1 MSIIYLTLFIIV
13 NVYIHFSNGD
23 DFSEYSAHLSQNDEY
38 SLNWS
43 VDSHQIWLNFSVC
56 LNTNELNYRS
66 NKNNYETD
74 GRNQVKFFGLGF
86 GRHDEPMNVDFYMLY
101 FPILSKALKSDYEY
115 LFMEGYTDENTV
127 LQFRNS
133 TESLLYEVKVHS
145 RSHPGICFVFGRKAV
160 SCRDNGYIINN
171 QTTRVFLFHSLYE
184 QLNPAD
190 EIKSYWLY
198 QLTTSP
204 SIFVRWYKNAVDP
217 I

>member
-115 LFMEGYTDENTV
+115 LFMPVIGILTKTFARMHTDHI
-127 LQFRNS
+127 L
-133 TESLLYEVKVHS
+133 EVSK
-145 RSHPGICFVFGRKAV
+145 P
-160 SCRDNGYIINN
+160 
-171 QTTRVFLFHSLYE
+171 
-184 QLNPAD
+184 
-190 EIKSYWLY
+190 Y
-198 QLTTSP
+198 QLTLLLEKLLNQ
-204 SIFVRWYKNAVDP
+204 SINRPVTGYTYCIIHMLSDSR
-217 I
+217 